1 MNSVNRLVLLM
12 LCLSFMSK
20 AGGAAWTG
28 TPADTASMAAFFR
41 ETKAELE
48 ALKQGYLLKTAA
60 MQQRLAAVSR
70 ELATITTDEFKPEHF
85 RLLLEKM
92 KLEEELK
99 AAYVI
104 FDVGITKARYAKGI
118 ELIKMMYEKILGL
131 DHHFTSLQTYQ
142 SIMQMSNPNA
152 YPEFQQ
158 AKDVLQKRLEKKNA
172 VQLPN
177 LLQANPFVSATFT
190 LVASFLGEAEPKK
203 KEADLEKI
211 ACILDFTLRMTN
223 ELNVIYYETEFL
235 KENNK
240 TLKEECMTLFE
251 AYTKVI
257 GYNVP
262 LDKCRKE
269 DDWETLRDLLDKFV
283 ADLEKTAALKDE
295 RLIQEVVYKGQINLE
310 FAVDRLLDFLNKY
323 SAFIAQGEKYYQKF
337 QVIVS
342 NYQNEIVCAGQ
353 LPPQFATLKQEI
365 TNSIAQF
372 NEAYNIAELKGS
384 KLKDLLY
391 GY

>member
-1 MNSVNRLVLLM
+1 MNSANRLFLLV
-12 LCLSFMSK
+12 LCLSFLSK
-20 AGGAAWTG
+20 AWGAAWTG
-28 TPADTASMAAFFR
+28 TPADTTSMTAFFM

-48 ALKQGYLLKTAA
+48 ALKQDYLLKIAPV
-60 MQQRLAAVSR
+60 QERLGAVNR
-70 ELATITTDEFKPEHF
+70 ELAKVATDEFKPEHF

-92 KLEEELK
+92 RLEDDLK
-99 AAYVI
+99 TAYTV
-104 FDVGITKARYAKGI
+104 FDVSITKARYAKGI

-172 VQLPN
+172 IQLPN

-223 ELNVIYYETEFL
+223 DLNVIYYETEFL

-240 TLKEECMTLFE
+240 ALKEECMALFE

-295 RLIQEVVYKGQINLE
+295 RLMQEVVYKGQINLE

-365 TNSIAQF
+365 GNSIAKF